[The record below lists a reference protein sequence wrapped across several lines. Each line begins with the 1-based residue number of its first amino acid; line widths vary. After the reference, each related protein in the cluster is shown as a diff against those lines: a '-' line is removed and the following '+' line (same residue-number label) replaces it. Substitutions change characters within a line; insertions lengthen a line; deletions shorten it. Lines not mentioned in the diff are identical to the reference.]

1 MQNPL
6 VWLERPCAWINR
18 MAEKWWAEV
27 MWFVAS
33 SLICG
38 AILSYLLTGLA
49 LGANWWDLLTAFG
62 TVGATIFAAVGV
74 SGKKRAESERKELQA
89 HLEDVELQKI
99 SKQLEHWDIYVH
111 DVLTAIECILDE
123 VDEDGRQSQGS
134 IDGYIRILNCT
145 AKLPN
150 IAHSDEIQKNVSRGK
165 ALELRRLESSITTW
179 RLLAIRYAHLKDGG
193 NIKVLNLRTLV
204 VVIDQMDLLHSSLAR
219 LSTRPVLSRNSREF
233 FSENTLSKLKG

>member
-1 MQNPL
+1 MKNPL
-6 VWLERPCAWINR
+6 MWLERPCAWINR

-74 SGKKRAESERKELQA
+74 SGKKRAENERKELQA

-99 SKQLEHWDIYVH
+99 SKQLVHWDIYVD
-111 DVLTAIECILDE
+111 DVLTVIECLLDE
-123 VDEDGRQSQGS
+123 IDENGCQSQS
-134 IDGYIRILNCT
+134 RIDDYIKILNCT
-145 AKLPN
+145 DKLPD
-150 IAHSDEIQKNVSRGK
+150 IAHSDEIQRNISRGK

-179 RLLAIRYAHLKDGG
+179 RLLAIRYAYLKDGVSIKDI
-193 NIKVLNLRTLV
+193 NIRNLAA
-204 VVIDQMDLLHSSLAR
+204 VIDQMNSLQSSLAS
-219 LSTRPVLSRNSREF
+219 LSSRPVVSRNSSEF
-233 FSENTLSKLKG
+233 FSEKTLSKLKG